1 MDFSNFLQSISAY
14 ILPVGLMFALL
25 VSFLIV
31 YFASHR
37 PAKSVP
43 VANICQK
50 RRLNFK
56 IFIILPL
63 LCVAVLPSVCL
74 SSAYAGSEHSVVF
87 DTFDDSNMETNRG
100 FKAYKRTRVLTIS
113 SFISA
118 GGESSIR
125 FKSTYTFV
133 DKNDEPSIYLYYD
146 KDGFVENYYG
156 NIHFNLEQNS
166 SMIGL
171 DYEIKKHNAN
181 SDSDSDLEKSTYY
194 YIEVEGK
201 YLASGDKTT
210 YIIKDFSTDWY
221 LSWAGQ
227 AKQWLESNRLPL
239 IITLLVA
246 GGFLAVFLGIN
257 LAKAEDAAAATKAK
271 QRMLYLVIG
280 VFVTIILLFFL
291 DWLLGNIDTIQ
302 TSIQQ
307 HVTDSNSVK
316 FLEKLK

>member
-14 ILPVGLMFALL
+14 ILPIGLIFALL

-31 YFASHR
+31 YFASHK

-50 RRLNFK
+50 RRLSFK
-56 IFIILPL
+56 IFVILPL

-74 SSAYAGSEHSVVF
+74 SSAYADSENSGSKVI
-87 DTFDDSNMETNRG
+87 N
-100 FKAYKRTRVLTIS
+100 LTIN
-113 SFISA
+113 SFSDKSGDPI
-118 GGESSIR
+118 I
-125 FKSTYTFV
+125 FKSEYDVNTSNGIKF
-133 DKNDEPSIYLYYD
+133 YYK
-146 KDGFVENYYG
+146 KDNSGYPYGYIQINLVEVSNPHNKQ
-156 NIHFNLEQNS
+156 NITLAVQ
-166 SMIGL
+166 
-171 DYEIKKHNAN
+171 KHEANTANPTDFSGTEFSAN
-181 SDSDSDLEKSTYY
+181 SEKVTYY
-194 YIEVEGK
+194 YISISGD

-280 VFVTIILLFFL
+280 IFVTIILLFFL